1 MSCLRSSSFAL
12 GGCVPAGVGNAGG
25 LMVPNAHKSAPGTPH
40 PGEKWQGRM
49 RAANPHP
56 KAHALELQMIAVPA
70 TDSASAQVNEAAPE
84 PKPSLQQHPMP
95 SLYARA
101 KRVAHKRARTNP
113 AGAECHNRS
122 TPAHRTSEAKC
133 DARASTNM
141 PRASG
146 SPNAVGTGLSS
157 AAAGG
162 SGWRM
167 FEAQPSLRQTRLL
180 RAAQGTA
187 QRPCLRLAFS
197 LVRFFWRSK
206 RNELGRRAES
216 RPAT

>member
-1 MSCLRSSSFAL
+1 MFGLSTSGFSH
-12 GGCVPAGVGNAGG
+12 GWNVPAGVGNAGG

-40 PGEKWQGRM
+40 PGEKKRC
-49 RAANPHP
+49 AC
-56 KAHALELQMIAVPA
+56 L
-70 TDSASAQVNEAAPE
+70 T
-84 PKPSLQQHPMP
+84 QHP
-95 SLYARA
+95 LARRWWARA
-101 KRVAHKRARTNP
+101 KQ
-113 AGAECHNRS
+113 GANH
-122 TPAHRTSEAKC
+122 
-133 DARASTNM
+133 RASKATT
-141 PRASG
+141 RASG
-146 SPNAVGTGLSS
+146 SPDAVGTGLSS

-206 RNELGRRAES
+206 RNELGRRAET
-216 RPAT
+216 RLATKEKTSLIKAYCKWL